1 MHDKCMYIAQES
13 CQVENKLFI
22 DISGDMVNTTFI
34 FANVQSL
41 TRSIIFRTKN
51 GKKKFHNV

>member
-1 MHDKCMYIAQES
+1 MYIAQES

-22 DISGDMVNTTFI
+22 DISGDMVNKTFI